1 MLILI
6 MVLVPVLAVL
16 IIAFSLFMRSKMKK
30 IGSA

>member
-6 MVLVPVLAVL
+6 MVLAVL
-16 IIAFSLFMRSKMKK
+16 IIVFSLFMRSKMKK